1 MSKRNFG
8 PPEKMRNKVF
18 ALISLLAFLAMTF
31 SQAVILTS
39 FMVNR
44 AYIAKNL
51 CENRSRPIMHCG
63 GKCCLAKKLRNE
75 QKRDQENPERRS
87 ESKFDVLAL
96 AYRTP
101 VSLSLTEV
109 FLHHTSHYLDTVTE
123 DYRPGCFHPP
133 QA

>member
-1 MSKRNFG
+1 
-8 PPEKMRNKVF
+8 MRNKVF

-75 QKRDQENPERRS
+75 QKKDQENPERRS

-96 AYRTP
+96 AYRNP
-101 VSLSLTEV
+101 GSLSLTEV
-109 FLHHTSHYLDTVTE
+109 FLQHTSHYLDAVTE
-123 DYRPGCFHPP
+123 DSRPGCFHPP